1 MKNELGITKGEWIIS
16 DLIQD
21 DGMYVYSTRN
31 RLSAILRIYKGEN
44 PNAEQAESNAK
55 LIAEAGTV
63 ANETGKTPRQLAD
76 DNKVLL
82 EALKEMIRTVNPTDV
97 TPNKVS
103 MGVSLGEYY
112 VGGCSFPS
120 NKSIHMA
127 INAIKQVT
135 E

>member
-82 EALKEMIRTVNPTDV
+82 EALQNMRVMYWQWIEQHPETQGYKWAKEAL
-97 TPNKVS
+97 S
-103 MGVSLGEYY
+103 
-112 VGGCSFPS
+112 
-120 NKSIHMA
+120 
-127 INAIKQVT
+127 AIKQVT